1 MNLPDDKGA
10 DDIAPAV
17 GALPVDEVEGIGAI
31 VVTMAELSDAGNG
44 ADTATPATGNLVV
57 GVGVLA
63 PNSVLDALLSCF
75 FKRK

>member
-1 MNLPDDKGA
+1 MNLPNNKGS
-10 DDIAPAV
+10 DNIGPAV

-31 VVTMAELSDAGNG
+31 VVTMAELSDPVNG

-57 GVGVLA
+57 GVGVLV